1 MDAFSNLKP
10 NGMSSG
16 IGALYV
22 ASIDW
27 NRDGFEEIAILSP
40 EGELLRV
47 QPFYNLNSNLY
58 QAKAKLLKYL
68 D

>member
-1 MDAFSNLKP
+1 MLSQTLKP

-40 EGELLRV
+40 EGE
-47 QPFYNLNSNLY
+47 F
-58 QAKAKLLKYL
+58 
-68 D
+68 